1 MGGLG
6 PWGEGKAAAYLESHG
21 YRIVERN
28 YRCRA
33 GEIDLVVRR
42 GETLVF
48 VEVKTRCSLQCGW
61 PAESV
66 TLAKQHH
73 IRRTALWYVA
83 ERCPDTEDLRLDVIE
98 ILVSGGRAYLRHTE
112 NAF

>member
-6 PWGEGKAAAYLESHG
+6 PWGESKAAAYLETLG
-21 YRIVERN
+21 YHILERN

-33 GEIDLVVRR
+33 GEIDLVART
-42 GETLVF
+42 GDTLVF

-83 ERCPDTEDLRLDVIE
+83 ERCPVETDLRLDVVE